1 MLEHCDGAVSD
12 LSARLAT
19 AENNDD
25 VDALAA
31 IIGACQLV
39 EERASAAL
47 NGRIAQTPDI
57 DDVKA
62 AQKTALGW

>member
-1 MLEHCDGAVSD
+1 MTMLEHCDGAVSD

-39 EERASAAL
+39 EERASAAFTSSMSGVSKMRPL
-47 NGRIAQTPDI
+47 RA
-57 DDVKA
+57 
-62 AQKTALGW
+62 ALGW